1 MALIVQS
8 SLRLKVEYLS
18 STCSEVFTDFQRQF
32 SCSDDAQNKIQTV
45 GGGSGVSYGRDPRL
59 VEIAVL
65 STESTIL
72 VKVRMTVSQ
81 RNRGYTSSLDRVM
94 GIV

>member
-8 SLRLKVEYLS
+8 CFWLKVEYLS
-18 STCSEVFTDFQRQF
+18 STCSEVFADFQRQF
-32 SCSDDAQNKIQTV
+32 SCSDDAHNKIKTV
-45 GGGSGVSYGRDPRL
+45 GGLSGVSYVRDPRF

-72 VKVRMTVSQ
+72 AKSGCRSRSDTDAPQAV
-81 RNRGYTSSLDRVM
+81 
-94 GIV
+94 

>member
-8 SLRLKVEYLS
+8 SLWLKVEYLS
-18 STCSEVFTDFQRQF
+18 STPSEVFADFQRQL
-32 SCSDDAQNKIQTV
+32 SCSDDADNKIQTF
-45 GGGSGVSYGRDPRL
+45 GGGSGVSYGRYPRF

-72 VKVRMTVSQ
+72 AKSGLRSRSATEAPPAV
-81 RNRGYTSSLDRVM
+81 
-94 GIV
+94 

>member
-8 SLRLKVEYLS
+8 SLWLKVEYLS
-18 STCSEVFTDFQRQF
+18 STCSEAFTDFQRQF
-32 SCSDDAQNKIQTV
+32 SCSDDAHDKIKTV
-45 GGGSGVSYGRDPRL
+45 GVGSGVSYRRDPRF

-72 VKVRMTVSQ
+72 AKS
-81 RNRGYTSSLDRVM
+81 G
-94 GIV
+94 